1 MPSFL
6 LSKLKQ
12 AQPSM
17 RRRLFLYMGAL
28 AALLLAVL
36 LVALLLLGQLKSPRA
51 ETEKALTFQMGA
63 FRSDMASLWRNVSVM
78 GIHLSQDM
86 TAIIEEQT
94 SDFSSL
100 NGDVAAV
107 GDLQE
112 AMLEPLCQYV
122 RQTDCS
128 GAFIMLGASLSSD
141 PAVDSHA
148 GLYVQRSN
156 AEHTTSDLLLYRGM
170 ADIGRQHRVMPH
182 RKWAQEFCPADFPGL
197 ADQLEAASAPIER
210 ACRTTELLTLPGTT
224 EQAILLTVPMIGADG
239 TVYGLCGFSVNQTYF
254 LAHHAQPTGIG
265 SLACVLSDSAEGLDV
280 QRGLL
285 TYPTGDFCFVPD
297 ELLEKR
303 SLRGGLSAF
312 VGTELSFVGISE
324 PFTVAAGDEASPDLT
339 VLIPKSDYDR
349 ALLKSRLEAAGVLM
363 LLLFFAVSCCLF
375 YTRRYLRPILEDIDH
390 VTVAG
395 GEKGKPIF
403 EELLPISEKMRSHEE
418 AVTALKAERQD
429 AQDRAEQLLGEKL
442 GLEEQVEGM
451 QGQLDDS
458 LAEIRRLA
466 HLGKKELKPADY
478 DKFLKGYAKLSAKEL
493 EICEALVS
501 GLSTRQCAEQIG
513 CASSIVDT
521 YRKRVYEKA
530 GIHRVRQLQ
539 LCVALMRVEQQEQ
552 TITGGK
558 WEVPYR
564 SISLSRR
571 WVWACSCWRRA
582 VSTVDFT
589 WYSFIRSSRMGLYL
603 S

>member
-6 LSKLKQ
+6 LSKLNQ

-100 NGDVAAV
+100 NGDAAAV
-107 GDLQE
+107 GALQE

-375 YTRRYLRPILEDIDH
+375 YTRRYLRPILRDIERLKDES
-390 VTVAG
+390 G
-395 GEKGKPIF
+395 GAQMTF
-403 EELLPISEKMRSHEE
+403 DELQPVSARLRSHEQTITVLE
-418 AVTALKAERQD
+418 T
-429 AQDRAEQLLGEKL
+429 EKL
-442 GLEEQVEGM
+442 DLQGQVEHM
-451 QGQLDDS
+451 QSQVVDTQEQLDDS

-466 HLGKKELKPADY
+466 YLGKKELDPADY
-478 DKFLKGYAKLSAKEL
+478 QKFLEGYAKLSSKEL
-493 EICEALVS
+493 EICAALAK
-501 GLSTRQCAEQIG
+501 GLSARQCAEQTGNALSTI
-513 CASSIVDT
+513 DT
-521 YRKRVYEKA
+521 YRKRVYGKTN
-530 GIHRVRQLQ
+530 IHRVRQLR
-539 LCVALMRVEQQEQ
+539 LCYALMQLEQAEQ
-552 TITGGK
+552 DK
-558 WEVPYR
+558 
-564 SISLSRR
+564 
-571 WVWACSCWRRA
+571 
-582 VSTVDFT
+582 
-589 WYSFIRSSRMGLYL
+589 
-603 S
+603 

>member
-28 AALLLAVL
+28 AVLLLAVL

-63 FRSDMASLWRNVSVM
+63 FRSDMNSLWRNVSVM
-78 GIHLSQDM
+78 GVHLSEDM
-86 TAIIEEQT
+86 TDLIEEQT

-100 NGDVAAV
+100 NGDVDAV
-107 GDLQE
+107 EALQE

-375 YTRRYLRPILEDIDH
+375 YTRRYLRPILRDIERLKDES
-390 VTVAG
+390 G
-395 GEKGKPIF
+395 GTQMTF
-403 EELLPISEKMRSHEE
+403 DELQPVSARLRSHEQTITVLE
-418 AVTALKAERQD
+418 T
-429 AQDRAEQLLGEKL
+429 EKL
-442 GLEEQVEGM
+442 DLQGQVEHM
-451 QGQLDDS
+451 QSQVVDTQEQLDDS

-466 HLGKKELKPADY
+466 YLGKKELDPADY
-478 DKFLKGYAKLSAKEL
+478 QKFLEGYAKLSSKEL
-493 EICEALVS
+493 EICAALAK
-501 GLSTRQCAEQIG
+501 GLSARQCAEQTGNALSTI
-513 CASSIVDT
+513 DT
-521 YRKRVYEKA
+521 YRKRVYEKTN
-530 GIHRVRQLQ
+530 IHRVRQLR
-539 LCVALMRVEQQEQ
+539 LCYALMQLEQAEQ
-552 TITGGK
+552 DK
-558 WEVPYR
+558 
-564 SISLSRR
+564 
-571 WVWACSCWRRA
+571 
-582 VSTVDFT
+582 
-589 WYSFIRSSRMGLYL
+589 
-603 S
+603 

>member
-6 LSKLKQ
+6 LAKLKQ

-78 GIHLSQDM
+78 GVHLSEDM

-100 NGDVAAV
+100 NGDVDAV
-107 GDLQE
+107 GALQE

-128 GAFIMLGASLSSD
+128 GGFVLLSVSLNPD
-141 PAVDSHA
+141 AAADSFS

-182 RKWAQEFCPADFPGL
+182 RKWAQGFCPADFPGL

-224 EQAILLTVPMIGADG
+224 EQAILLSVPMVGADG
-239 TVYGLCGFSVNQTYF
+239 RVYGLCGFSVNQTYF
-254 LAHHAQPTGIG
+254 SAHHAQPSAVS
-265 SLACVLSDSAEGLDV
+265 SLACVLSDAAEGLDI
-280 QRGLL
+280 QKGLL
-285 TYPTGDFCFVPD
+285 TYPAGGFCFVPD
-297 ELLEKR
+297 ELLAEK

-324 PFTVAAGDEASPDLT
+324 PFTVAAGDEAPHDLT

-375 YTRRYLRPILEDIDH
+375 YTRRYLRPILRDIERLKDES
-390 VTVAG
+390 G
-395 GEKGKPIF
+395 GTQMTF
-403 EELLPISEKMRSHEE
+403 DELQPVSARLRSHEQTITVLE
-418 AVTALKAERQD
+418 T
-429 AQDRAEQLLGEKL
+429 EKL
-442 GLEEQVEGM
+442 DLQGQVEHM
-451 QGQLDDS
+451 QSQVVDTQEQLDDS

-466 HLGKKELKPADY
+466 YLGKKELDPADY
-478 DKFLKGYAKLSAKEL
+478 QKFLEGYAKLSSKEL
-493 EICEALVS
+493 EICAALAK
-501 GLSTRQCAEQIG
+501 GLSARQCAEQTGNALSTI
-513 CASSIVDT
+513 DT
-521 YRKRVYEKA
+521 YRKRVYGKTN
-530 GIHRVRQLQ
+530 IHRVRQLR
-539 LCVALMRVEQQEQ
+539 LCYALMQLEQAEQ
-552 TITGGK
+552 DK
-558 WEVPYR
+558 
-564 SISLSRR
+564 
-571 WVWACSCWRRA
+571 
-582 VSTVDFT
+582 
-589 WYSFIRSSRMGLYL
+589 
-603 S
+603 

>member
-1 MPSFL
+1 
-6 LSKLKQ
+6 
-12 AQPSM
+12 M

-78 GIHLSQDM
+78 GVHLSEDM

-100 NGDVAAV
+100 NGDVDAV
-107 GDLQE
+107 GALQE

-128 GAFIMLGASLSSD
+128 GGFVLLSVSLNPD
-141 PAVDSHA
+141 AAADSFS
-148 GLYVQRSN
+148 GLYAQRSN

-170 ADIGRQHRVMPH
+170 TDIGRQHRVMPH

-224 EQAILLTVPMIGADG
+224 EQAILLSGPMVGADG
-239 TVYGLCGFSVNQTYF
+239 RVYGLCGFSVNQTYF
-254 LAHHAQPTGIG
+254 SAHHAQPSAVS
-265 SLACVLSDSAEGLDV
+265 SLACVLSDAAEGLDV

-303 SLRGGLSAF
+303 SLRGGLTAF
-312 VGTELSFVGISE
+312 VGSELSFVGISE
-324 PFTVAAGDEASPDLT
+324 PFTVAVGDEAPHDLT

-375 YTRRYLRPILEDIDH
+375 YTRRYLRPILRDIERLKDES
-390 VTVAG
+390 G
-395 GEKGKPIF
+395 GAQMTF
-403 EELLPISEKMRSHEE
+403 DELQPVSARLRSHEQTITVLE
-418 AVTALKAERQD
+418 T
-429 AQDRAEQLLGEKL
+429 EKL
-442 GLEEQVEGM
+442 DLQGQVEHM
-451 QGQLDDS
+451 QSQVVDTQEQLDDS

-466 HLGKKELKPADY
+466 YLGKKELDPADY
-478 DKFLKGYAKLSAKEL
+478 QKFLEGYAKLSSKEL
-493 EICEALVS
+493 EICAALAK
-501 GLSTRQCAEQIG
+501 GLSARQCAEQTGNALSTI
-513 CASSIVDT
+513 DT
-521 YRKRVYEKA
+521 YRKRVYEKTN
-530 GIHRVRQLQ
+530 IHRVRQLR
-539 LCVALMRVEQQEQ
+539 LCYALMQLEQAEQ
-552 TITGGK
+552 DK
-558 WEVPYR
+558 
-564 SISLSRR
+564 
-571 WVWACSCWRRA
+571 
-582 VSTVDFT
+582 
-589 WYSFIRSSRMGLYL
+589 
-603 S
+603 

>member
-28 AALLLAVL
+28 AVLLLAVL
-36 LVALLLLGQLKSPRA
+36 LVALLLLGRLKSPRA

-78 GIHLSQDM
+78 GIHLSEDM

-100 NGDVAAV
+100 NGDAAAV
-107 GDLQE
+107 GALQE

-128 GAFIMLGASLSSD
+128 GAFVLLDASLSSD
-141 PAVDSHA
+141 LAVDSHA
-148 GLYVQRSN
+148 GLYVQRGN
-156 AEHTTSDLLLYRGM
+156 AEHTTGDLLLYRGM
-170 ADIGRQHRVMPH
+170 ADIGRRHKVMPH
-182 RKWAQEFCPADFPGL
+182 RKWAQEFDLSSFPGF
-197 ADQLEAASAPIER
+197 AEHLEKASAPIER
-210 ACRTTELLTLPGTT
+210 SCRTTEFVTLPGTT

-303 SLRGGLSAF
+303 SLRGGLTAF
-312 VGTELSFVGISE
+312 AGSELSFVGISE
-324 PFTVAAGDEASPDLT
+324 PFTVAVGDEAPHDLT
-339 VLIPKSDYDR
+339 VLISKAAYDR
-349 ALLKSRLEAAGVLM
+349 AMLKSVIEIAT
-363 LLLFFAVSCCLF
+363 LLTLLVFFAVGCCLF

-395 GEKGKPIF
+395 GEEGKPIF

-418 AVTALKAERQD
+418 AVTVLKAERQD

-466 HLGKKELKPADY
+466 HLGKKELKPDDY
-478 DKFLKGYAKLSAKEL
+478 DKFLKGYAKLSTKEL

-513 CASSIVDT
+513 CASSTVDT
-521 YRKRVYEKA
+521 YRKRVYEKT
-530 GIHRVRQLQ
+530 GIHKVRQLQ
-539 LCVALMRVEQQEQ
+539 LCVALMRTEQQESETQ
-552 TITGGK
+552 K
-558 WEVPYR
+558 E
-564 SISLSRR
+564 
-571 WVWACSCWRRA
+571 
-582 VSTVDFT
+582 
-589 WYSFIRSSRMGLYL
+589 
-603 S
+603 

>member
-1 MPSFL
+1 MPEFL
-6 LSKLKQ
+6 LSKLKR
-12 AQPSM
+12 AKPSM
-17 RRRLFLYMGAL
+17 RRRLLLYMGAL
-28 AALLLAVL
+28 AALLLLFSLFAV
-36 LVALLLLGQLKSPRA
+36 LLLLGQLKSPR
-51 ETEKALTFQMGA
+51 EEMKKSLTFQMEA
-63 FRSDMASLWRNVSVM
+63 FRSDVTSLWRNVSVM
-78 GIHLSQDM
+78 GVHLSEDM
-86 TAIIEEQT
+86 TALIEERVK
-94 SDFSSL
+94 DFDALSGSADAL
-100 NGDVAAV
+100 EQ
-107 GDLQE
+107 LE
-112 AMLEPLCQYV
+112 ASMLGSLCQYV
-122 RQTDCS
+122 QQADCS
-128 GAFIMLGASLSSD
+128 GGFVLLSVSLN
-141 PAVDSHA
+141 PNAAADSFS

-324 PFTVAAGDEASPDLT
+324 PFTVAAGDEAPHDLT
-339 VLIPKSDYDR
+339 VLISKAAYDR
-349 ALLKSRLEAAGVLM
+349 AMLKSVIEIAA
-363 LLLFFAVSCCLF
+363 LLTLLVFFAVGCCLF

-418 AVTALKAERQD
+418 AVTVLKAERQD

-513 CASSIVDT
+513 CAASTVDT
-521 YRKRVYEKA
+521 YRKRVYEKT

-539 LCVALMRVEQQEQ
+539 LCVALMRMEQQESETQ
-552 TITGGK
+552 K
-558 WEVPYR
+558 E
-564 SISLSRR
+564 
-571 WVWACSCWRRA
+571 
-582 VSTVDFT
+582 
-589 WYSFIRSSRMGLYL
+589 
-603 S
+603 

>member
-375 YTRRYLRPILEDIDH
+375 YTRRYLRPILRDIERLKDES
-390 VTVAG
+390 G
-395 GEKGKPIF
+395 GTQMTF
-403 EELLPISEKMRSHEE
+403 DELQPVSARLRSHEQTISVLE
-418 AVTALKAERQD
+418 T
-429 AQDRAEQLLGEKL
+429 EKL
-442 GLEEQVEGM
+442 DLQGQVEHM
-451 QGQLDDS
+451 QSQVVDTQEQLDDS

-466 HLGKKELKPADY
+466 YLGKKDLDPADY
-478 DKFLKGYAKLSAKEL
+478 QKFLEGYAKLSSKEL
-493 EICEALVS
+493 EICAALAK
-501 GLSTRQCAEQIG
+501 GLSARQCAEQTGNALSTI
-513 CASSIVDT
+513 DT
-521 YRKRVYEKA
+521 YRKRVYGKTN
-530 GIHRVRQLQ
+530 IHRVRQLR
-539 LCVALMRVEQQEQ
+539 LCYALMQLEQAEQ
-552 TITGGK
+552 DK
-558 WEVPYR
+558 
-564 SISLSRR
+564 
-571 WVWACSCWRRA
+571 
-582 VSTVDFT
+582 
-589 WYSFIRSSRMGLYL
+589 
-603 S
+603 

>member
-1 MPSFL
+1 MPEFL
-6 LSKLKQ
+6 LSKLKR
-12 AQPSM
+12 AKPSM

-28 AALLLAVL
+28 AVLLLAAL
-36 LVALLLLGQLKSPRA
+36 FVALLLLGQLKSPRA

-63 FRSDMASLWRNVSVM
+63 FRSDMSSLWRNVSVM
-78 GIHLSQDM
+78 GVHLSEDM
-86 TAIIEEQT
+86 TALIEERVK
-94 SDFSSL
+94 DFDALSGSADAL
-100 NGDVAAV
+100 EQ
-107 GDLQE
+107 LE
-112 AMLEPLCQYV
+112 ASMLGPLCQYV
-122 RQTDCS
+122 QQADCS
-128 GAFIMLGASLSSD
+128 GGFVLLSVSLNPD
-141 PAVDSHA
+141 AAADSFS

-224 EQAILLTVPMIGADG
+224 EQAILLSVPMVGADG
-239 TVYGLCGFSVNQTYF
+239 RVYGLCGFSVNQTYF
-254 LAHHAQPTGIG
+254 SAHHAQPSAVS
-265 SLACVLSDSAEGLDV
+265 SLACVLSDAAEGLDI
-280 QRGLL
+280 QKGLL
-285 TYPTGDFCFVPD
+285 TYPAGGFCFVPD
-297 ELLEKR
+297 ELLAEK

-324 PFTVAAGDEASPDLT
+324 PFTVAAGDEAPHDLT
-339 VLIPKSDYDR
+339 VLISKAAYDR
-349 ALLKSRLEAAGVLM
+349 AMLKSVIEIAA
-363 LLLFFAVSCCLF
+363 LLTLLVFFAVGCCLF

-418 AVTALKAERQD
+418 TVTALKAERQD

-466 HLGKKELKPADY
+466 HLGKKELKPDDY
-478 DKFLKGYAKLSAKEL
+478 DKFLKGYAKLSTKEL
-493 EICEALVS
+493 EICAALAK
-501 GLSTRQCAEQIG
+501 GLSARQCAEQTGNALSTI
-513 CASSIVDT
+513 DT
-521 YRKRVYEKA
+521 YRKRVYGKTN
-530 GIHRVRQLQ
+530 IHRVRQLR
-539 LCVALMRVEQQEQ
+539 LCYALMQLEQAEQ
-552 TITGGK
+552 DK
-558 WEVPYR
+558 
-564 SISLSRR
+564 
-571 WVWACSCWRRA
+571 
-582 VSTVDFT
+582 
-589 WYSFIRSSRMGLYL
+589 
-603 S
+603 

>member
-63 FRSDMASLWRNVSVM
+63 FRSDMSSLWRNVSVM
-78 GIHLSQDM
+78 GVHLSEDM
-86 TAIIEEQT
+86 TALIEEQT
-94 SDFSSL
+94 SDLSSL

-107 GDLQE
+107 GVLQE

-128 GAFIMLGASLSSD
+128 GAFILLGASLSSD

-148 GLYVQRSN
+148 GLYVQRGN
-156 AEHTTSDLLLYRGM
+156 AEHTTGDLLLYRGM
-170 ADIGRQHRVMPH
+170 ADIGRRHKVMPH
-182 RKWAQEFCPADFPGL
+182 RKWAQEFDLSSFPGF
-197 ADQLEAASAPIER
+197 AEHLEKASAPIER
-210 ACRTTELLTLPGTT
+210 SCRTTEFITLPGTT

-254 LAHHAQPTGIG
+254 LAHHTQPTGIG

-303 SLRGGLSAF
+303 SLRGGLTAF
-312 VGTELSFVGISE
+312 VGSELSFVGISE
-324 PFTVAAGDEASPDLT
+324 PFTVAVGDEAPHDLT

-363 LLLFFAVSCCLF
+363 LLSFFAVSCCLF
-375 YTRRYLRPILEDIDH
+375 YTRRYLRPILRDIERLKDES
-390 VTVAG
+390 G
-395 GEKGKPIF
+395 GAQMTF
-403 EELLPISEKMRSHEE
+403 DELQPVSARLRSHEQTITVLE
-418 AVTALKAERQD
+418 T
-429 AQDRAEQLLGEKL
+429 EKL
-442 GLEEQVEGM
+442 DLQGQVEHM
-451 QGQLDDS
+451 QSQVVDTQEQLDDS
-458 LAEIRRLA
+458 LAELRRLA
-466 HLGKKELKPADY
+466 YLGKKELDPADY
-478 DKFLKGYAKLSAKEL
+478 QKFLEGYAKLSSKEL
-493 EICEALVS
+493 EICAALAK
-501 GLSTRQCAEQIG
+501 GLSARQCAEQTGNALSTI
-513 CASSIVDT
+513 DT
-521 YRKRVYEKA
+521 YRKRVYGKTN
-530 GIHRVRQLQ
+530 IHRVRQLR
-539 LCVALMRVEQQEQ
+539 LCYALMQLEQAEQ
-552 TITGGK
+552 DK
-558 WEVPYR
+558 
-564 SISLSRR
+564 
-571 WVWACSCWRRA
+571 
-582 VSTVDFT
+582 
-589 WYSFIRSSRMGLYL
+589 
-603 S
+603 

>member
-86 TAIIEEQT
+86 TAIIEEQI

-513 CASSIVDT
+513 CASSTVDT
-521 YRKRVYEKA
+521 YRKRVYEKT

-539 LCVALMRVEQQEQ
+539 LCVALMRMEQQESETQ
-552 TITGGK
+552 K
-558 WEVPYR
+558 E
-564 SISLSRR
+564 
-571 WVWACSCWRRA
+571 
-582 VSTVDFT
+582 
-589 WYSFIRSSRMGLYL
+589 
-603 S
+603 

>member
-403 EELLPISEKMRSHEE
+403 EELLPISEKMQSHEE
-418 AVTALKAERQD
+418 AVTVLKAERQD

-513 CASSIVDT
+513 CASSTVDT
-521 YRKRVYEKA
+521 YRKRVYEKT
-530 GIHRVRQLQ
+530 GIHKIRQLQ
-539 LCVALMRVEQQEQ
+539 LCVALMRMEQQESETQ
-552 TITGGK
+552 K
-558 WEVPYR
+558 E
-564 SISLSRR
+564 
-571 WVWACSCWRRA
+571 
-582 VSTVDFT
+582 
-589 WYSFIRSSRMGLYL
+589 
-603 S
+603 

>member
-1 MPSFL
+1 MPSLL

-63 FRSDMASLWRNVSVM
+63 FRSDMNSLWRNVSVM
-78 GIHLSQDM
+78 GVHLSEDM
-86 TAIIEEQT
+86 TDLIEEQT

-107 GDLQE
+107 ESLQE

-122 RQTDCS
+122 QQADCS
-128 GAFIMLGASLSSD
+128 GGFVLLSVSLNPD
-141 PAVDSHA
+141 AAADSFS

-224 EQAILLTVPMIGADG
+224 EQAILLSVPMVGADG
-239 TVYGLCGFSVNQTYF
+239 RVYGLCGFSVNQTYF
-254 LAHHAQPTGIG
+254 SAHHAQPSAVS
-265 SLACVLSDSAEGLDV
+265 SLACVLSDAAEGLDI
-280 QRGLL
+280 QKGLL
-285 TYPTGDFCFVPD
+285 TYPAGGFCFVPD
-297 ELLEKR
+297 ELLAEK

-324 PFTVAAGDEASPDLT
+324 PFTVAAGDEAPHDLT

-349 ALLKSRLEAAGVLM
+349 ALLKSRLEATGVLM

-375 YTRRYLRPILEDIDH
+375 YTRRYLRPILRDIERLKDES
-390 VTVAG
+390 G
-395 GEKGKPIF
+395 GTQMTF
-403 EELLPISEKMRSHEE
+403 DELQPVSARLRSHEQTITVLE
-418 AVTALKAERQD
+418 T
-429 AQDRAEQLLGEKL
+429 EKL
-442 GLEEQVEGM
+442 DLQGQVEHM
-451 QGQLDDS
+451 QSQVVDTQEQLDDS

-466 HLGKKELKPADY
+466 YLGKKGLDPADY
-478 DKFLKGYAKLSAKEL
+478 QKFLEGYAKLSSKEL
-493 EICEALVS
+493 EICAALAK
-501 GLSTRQCAEQIG
+501 GLSARQCAEQTGNALSTI
-513 CASSIVDT
+513 DT
-521 YRKRVYEKA
+521 YRKRVCGKTN
-530 GIHRVRQLQ
+530 IHRVRQLR
-539 LCVALMRVEQQEQ
+539 LCYALMQLEQAEQ
-552 TITGGK
+552 DK
-558 WEVPYR
+558 
-564 SISLSRR
+564 
-571 WVWACSCWRRA
+571 
-582 VSTVDFT
+582 
-589 WYSFIRSSRMGLYL
+589 
-603 S
+603 

>member
-1 MPSFL
+1 MPEFL
-6 LSKLKQ
+6 LSKLKR
-12 AQPSM
+12 AKPSM

-28 AALLLAVL
+28 AVLLLAAL
-36 LVALLLLGQLKSPRA
+36 FVALLLLGQLKSPRA

-78 GIHLSQDM
+78 GVHLSQDM
-86 TAIIEEQT
+86 TALIEEQT

-100 NGDVAAV
+100 NGDVDAV
-107 GDLQE
+107 GALQE

-128 GAFIMLGASLSSD
+128 GAFILLGASLSSD

-148 GLYVQRSN
+148 GLYVQRGN
-156 AEHTTSDLLLYRGM
+156 AEHTTGDLLLYRGM
-170 ADIGRQHRVMPH
+170 ADIGRRHKVMPH
-182 RKWAQEFCPADFPGL
+182 RKWAQEFDLSSFPGF
-197 ADQLEAASAPIER
+197 AEHLEKASAPIER
-210 ACRTTELLTLPGTT
+210 SCRTTEFVTLPGTT
-224 EQAILLTVPMIGADG
+224 EQAILLTVPMIGTDG

-265 SLACVLSDSAEGLDV
+265 SLACVLSASAEGLDV

-324 PFTVAAGDEASPDLT
+324 PFTVAAGDEAPHDLT
-339 VLIPKSDYDR
+339 VLISKAAYDR
-349 ALLKSRLEAAGVLM
+349 AMLKSVIEIAA
-363 LLLFFAVSCCLF
+363 LLTLLVFFAVGCCLF
-375 YTRRYLRPILEDIDH
+375 YTRRYFRPILEDIDH
-390 VTVAG
+390 VSVAG
-395 GEKGKPIF
+395 GEEGKPIF

-466 HLGKKELKPADY
+466 HLGKKELKPDDY
-478 DKFLKGYAKLSAKEL
+478 DKFLKGYAKLSTKEL
-493 EICEALVS
+493 EICAALAK
-501 GLSTRQCAEQIG
+501 GLSARQCAEQTGNALSTI
-513 CASSIVDT
+513 DT
-521 YRKRVYEKA
+521 YRKRVYGKTN
-530 GIHRVRQLQ
+530 IHRVRQLR
-539 LCVALMRVEQQEQ
+539 LCYALMQLEQAEQ
-552 TITGGK
+552 DK
-558 WEVPYR
+558 
-564 SISLSRR
+564 
-571 WVWACSCWRRA
+571 
-582 VSTVDFT
+582 
-589 WYSFIRSSRMGLYL
+589 
-603 S
+603 

>member
-36 LVALLLLGQLKSPRA
+36 LVALLLLGRLKSPRA

-78 GIHLSQDM
+78 GIHLSEDM
-86 TAIIEEQT
+86 TALIEEQT

-107 GDLQE
+107 EALQE

-128 GAFIMLGASLSSD
+128 GAFILLGASLSSD

-148 GLYVQRSN
+148 GLYVQRGN
-156 AEHTTSDLLLYRGM
+156 AEHTTGDLLLYRGM
-170 ADIGRQHRVMPH
+170 ADIGRRHKVMPH
-182 RKWAQEFCPADFPGL
+182 RKWAQEFDLSSFPGF
-197 ADQLEAASAPIER
+197 AEHLEKASAPIER
-210 ACRTTELLTLPGTT
+210 SCRTTEFITLPGTT

-265 SLACVLSDSAEGLDV
+265 SLACVLSDAAEGLDV

-303 SLRGGLSAF
+303 SLRGGLTVFAGS
-312 VGTELSFVGISE
+312 ELSFVGISE
-324 PFTVAAGDEASPDLT
+324 PFTVAAGDEAPHDLT
-339 VLIPKSDYDR
+339 VLISKSAYDR
-349 ALLKSRLEAAGVLM
+349 AMLKSVIEIAA
-363 LLLFFAVSCCLF
+363 LLTLLVFFAVGCCLF

-418 AVTALKAERQD
+418 AVTVLKAERQD

-478 DKFLKGYAKLSAKEL
+478 EKFLKGYAKLSTKEL

-513 CASSIVDT
+513 CASSTVDT
-521 YRKRVYEKA
+521 YRKRVYEKT
-530 GIHRVRQLQ
+530 GIHKVRQLQ
-539 LCVALMRVEQQEQ
+539 LCVALMRMEQQESETQ
-552 TITGGK
+552 K
-558 WEVPYR
+558 E
-564 SISLSRR
+564 L
-571 WVWACSCWRRA
+571 
-582 VSTVDFT
+582 
-589 WYSFIRSSRMGLYL
+589 
-603 S
+603 